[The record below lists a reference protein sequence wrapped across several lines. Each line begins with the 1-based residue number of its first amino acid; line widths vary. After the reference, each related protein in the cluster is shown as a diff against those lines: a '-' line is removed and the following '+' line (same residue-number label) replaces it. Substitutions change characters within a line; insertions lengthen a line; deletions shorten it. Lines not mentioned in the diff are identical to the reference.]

1 MAVLGLVIN
10 VLTVIVAGN
19 AGVMFRG
26 KLRTRYQEIIVL
38 ACGLVMGVAGLAGGL
53 RSLFSLSDGKL
64 EIAGSVLI
72 VVSLIIGGM
81 LGSSL
86 NPEEGLD
93 RLGRFFRRLTAP
105 SESAAAKRKPVK
117 ADAVPAPEAGRTR
130 KARTAAKSRGVG
142 WRRCRCTIC
151 PPPGRDTGSWTDS
164 SSPRCSCA

>member
-38 ACGLVMGVAGLAGGL
+38 ACGLVMGVAGFAGGL

-86 NPEEGLD
+86 NPEEG
-93 RLGRFFRRLTAP
+93 
-105 SESAAAKRKPVK
+105 
-117 ADAVPAPEAGRTR
+117 
-130 KARTAAKSRGVG
+130 
-142 WRRCRCTIC
+142 W
-151 PPPGRDTGSWTDS
+151 TGSAGS
-164 SSPRCSCA
+164 SGA

>member
-10 VLTVIVAGN
+10 VLTVIVAGT

-93 RLGRFFRRLTAP
+93 RLEKFI
-105 SESAAAKRKPVK
+105 K
-117 ADAVPAPEAGRTR
+117 D
-130 KARTAAKSRGVG
+130 
-142 WRRCRCTIC
+142 I
-151 PPPGRDTGSWTDS
+151 
-164 SSPRCSCA
+164 